1 MHVSNTHVEI
11 SGVVLLYQT
20 HTHTH
25 KTVQMVP
32 GVYPDPLT
40 VAVVQVAG

>member
-11 SGVVLLYQT
+11 SGVVLLYQ
-20 HTHTH
+20 THTH

-40 VAVVQVAG
+40 VAVVKVAG